1 MPFVLIHGASCTARC
16 WDRLLPLLE
25 HETLALDL
33 AGRGVHADIAS
44 KGVSLGD
51 FAALARDDVLSR
63 GLDDIVL
70 VGHSLAGVVL
80 PRVIELLPELIR
92 HVVLV
97 SALAPPHGTRVLDRI
112 DPDIRVQ
119 VEAAIAGGIYAQ
131 TTEAARVMLCNDM
144 DEEQAAWTLSQLVP
158 DSAAVLAE
166 AVDISG
172 YARPLPR
179 SYVVL
184 ERDACYP
191 PELQRE
197 SAQRIGAHCYQ
208 IDCGHMAMVT
218 RAPEL
223 AAILNRIHG

>member
-1 MPFVLIHGASCTARC
+1 MSFVLIHGASCTAQC
-16 WDRLLPLLE
+16 WARLLPLLE
-25 HETLALDL
+25 HEALALDL
-33 AGRGVHADIAS
+33 AGRGVHAGIS
-44 KGVSLGD
+44 PKGVTLDD
-51 FAALARDDVLSR
+51 FARVARDDILAR

-80 PRVIELLPELIR
+80 PRVIELLPERIR

-97 SALAPPHGTRVLDRI
+97 SALAPPHRTRVLDRI
-112 DPDIRVQ
+112 DPEIRVQ

-131 TTEAARVMLCNDM
+131 TTEAARAMLCNDM
-144 DEEQAAWTLSQLVP
+144 DEEQAAWTLAQLVP

-166 AVDISG
+166 AVDLSG
-172 YARPLPR
+172 YSRPLPR

-184 ERDACYP
+184 ERDVCYP

-197 SAQRIGAHCYQ
+197 SAERISASLHE
-208 IDCGHMAMVT
+208 IDCGHMAMIT